1 MTSHL
6 LIRLLVSHTYSR
18 YVSLQPGVLDDFCS
32 QGLNAALFYENKDP
46 RTFVSLV
53 PTSAHTGDGMGSLIY
68 LLVELTQ
75 TMLSKRLA
83 HCEELRAQ
91 VMEVM
96 INFSV
101 YCFLFFFFLN
111 GKFLEWRILTT
122 FRFNEHGALYVRLS
136 LCNNVLQVKALPGMG
151 TTIDVILINGR
162 LKEGDTIIV
171 PGVEGPIVTQIRGLL
186 LPPPMKEL
194 RVKVC

>member
-1 MTSHL
+1 M
-6 LIRLLVSHTYSR
+6 
-18 YVSLQPGVLDDFCS
+18 
-32 QGLNAALFYENKDP
+32 NAALFYENKDP

-101 YCFLFFFFLN
+101 YCFFFLKN
-111 GKFLEWRILTT
+111 IASSLSGGYLLLLDLMNMVHCMYVFL
-122 FRFNEHGALYVRLS
+122 FALM
-136 LCNNVLQVKALPGMG
+136 PF
-151 TTIDVILINGR
+151 R
-162 LKEGDTIIV
+162 LKLS
-171 PGVEGPIVTQIRGLL
+171 RGWAPL
-186 LPPPMKEL
+186 
-194 RVKVC
+194 

>member
-1 MTSHL
+1 M
-6 LIRLLVSHTYSR
+6 
-18 YVSLQPGVLDDFCS
+18 
-32 QGLNAALFYENKDP
+32 NAALFYENKDP

-101 YCFLFFFFLN
+101 YCFFFFFLN

-136 LCNNVLQVKALPGMG
+136 LCNNVL
-151 TTIDVILINGR
+151 
-162 LKEGDTIIV
+162 
-171 PGVEGPIVTQIRGLL
+171 
-186 LPPPMKEL
+186 
-194 RVKVC
+194 

>member
-1 MTSHL
+1 M
-6 LIRLLVSHTYSR
+6 
-18 YVSLQPGVLDDFCS
+18 
-32 QGLNAALFYENKDP
+32 NAALFYENKDP

-96 INFSV
+96 ANSE
-101 YCFLFFFFLN
+101 FLDVN
-111 GKFLEWRILTT
+111 
-122 FRFNEHGALYVRLS
+122 YLS
-136 LCNNVLQVKALPGMG
+136 LISVVCFVYFTPHCN
-151 TTIDVILINGR
+151 DVF
-162 LKEGDTIIV
+162 
-171 PGVEGPIVTQIRGLL
+171 
-186 LPPPMKEL
+186 
-194 RVKVC
+194 

>member
-1 MTSHL
+1 M
-6 LIRLLVSHTYSR
+6 
-18 YVSLQPGVLDDFCS
+18 
-32 QGLNAALFYENKDP
+32 NAALFYENKDP

-96 INFSV
+96 ANSE
-101 YCFLFFFFLN
+101 FLDVD
-111 GKFLEWRILTT
+111 
-122 FRFNEHGALYVRLS
+122 YLS
-136 LCNNVLQVKALPGMG
+136 LISVVCFCIFHPPCN
-151 TTIDVILINGR
+151 DVF
-162 LKEGDTIIV
+162 
-171 PGVEGPIVTQIRGLL
+171 
-186 LPPPMKEL
+186 
-194 RVKVC
+194 